1 MLIKVISKEKD
12 KYIVRALCNM
22 QSIIIDKENLL
33 QYIKEG
39 RVINAKASK
48 NGRITFKDRQY
59 SYVYWLEMLDDL
71 DMRCVESKYSLDR
84 ADIVIHELVPG
95 KDVQLVLSGDTMQ
108 QVAEW
113 HVIDTNTGIKM
124 KGSIITAPDSLV
136 DRLTEE
142 CKDLDK
148 YMNKSDDMKKI

>member
-1 MLIKVISKEKD
+1 MIIKVISKEKD
-12 KYIVRALCNM
+12 NYIVRALCNM

-59 SYVYWLEMLDDL
+59 SYVYWLKMLDDL

-84 ADIVIHELVPG
+84 ADIVIHELIPG
-95 KDVQLVLSGDTMQ
+95 KDVELVLTGDTMT

-113 HVIDTNTGIKM
+113 HVIDKKTGIKM

-136 DRLTEE
+136 DKLTKE
-142 CKDLDK
+142 CIDLDK
-148 YMNKSDDMKKI
+148 YVNKK